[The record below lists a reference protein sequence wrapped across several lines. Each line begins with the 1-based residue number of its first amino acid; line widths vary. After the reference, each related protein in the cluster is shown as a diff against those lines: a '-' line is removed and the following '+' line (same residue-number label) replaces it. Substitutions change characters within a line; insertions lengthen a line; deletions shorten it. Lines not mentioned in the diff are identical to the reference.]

1 MKIFTKNSHLVD
13 IRWTMPVS
21 AGMIIAIAS
30 AFILRQSLIW
40 AALITMGLFVGV
52 LSLTARNFRSY
63 WLGIFALTLPLEI
76 KKLFIDSDYIRE
88 IIRLNNIPVGELPG
102 PVLYLADLPFIVL
115 MLYWLFEITYKKE
128 RVFFPK
134 SNWMALSFVAWA
146 GLSMIKAPLFS
157 YAFFELLRI
166 IKFYLI
172 YLYIAN
178 NLRSKSEV
186 KTLMTCFLVGVA
198 FQGSICLYQYVS
210 QDISHIFGDLF
221 GKQDLYS
228 QEGIEKYQTL
238 FSVYGS
244 WGDTL
249 RRASGTVGPINA
261 EAQYFEFLLP
271 VALIL
276 WLTARRF
283 WNQSFKLS
291 IFFIGLAGL
300 IVTFSRGGLIGLM
313 AGIFVVLIYA
323 KTCKL
328 ISNKKLLTIVVICLI
343 VGTALIPIFYQYM
356 MTRPEAAFARF
367 HLMKVALSMIQEHPV
382 MGVGLNNH
390 LIVAP
395 EFDPDTYLLA
405 MPTHNHYLIVASEIG
420 IPGLVFFLGFISITC
435 MTILKST
442 RSNDLYI
449 AALAVGILGAYAAIS
464 VHILV
469 DWLASNTNQTFF
481 WLYGGM
487 AAALY
492 RLNKI
497 KGCEDKNQ
505 SGCMPVDR
513 SHRMI

>member
-1 MKIFTKNSHLVD
+1 MKVLTKAYHLLDV
-13 IRWTMPVS
+13 RWMMPVS
-21 AGMIIAIAS
+21 GGMIIAVAT
-30 AFILRQSLIW
+30 AFVLSQSLIW
-40 AALITMGLFVGV
+40 AALITIGLFVCV
-52 LSLTARNFRSY
+52 LSLTANNFRSY
-63 WLGIFALTLPLEI
+63 WLGVFAISLPLEI

-102 PVLYLADLPFIVL
+102 PVLYLADLPFLVL
-115 MLYWLFEITYKKE
+115 MLYWLFEIAYKKE
-128 RVFFPK
+128 KIFFPK

-146 GLSMIKAPLFS
+146 GLSTIKAPLFS
-157 YAFFELLRI
+157 YAFFDLLRL

-186 KTLMTCFLVGVA
+186 KTLITCFLIGVA
-198 FQGSICLYQYVS
+198 FQGLICLYQFVS
-210 QDISHIFGDLF
+210 QDVRHIFGDLF

-228 QEGIEKYQTL
+228 REGIEKYQAL

-276 WLTARRF
+276 WLTTSKFRERF
-283 WNQSFKLS
+283 LNLS
-291 IFFIGLAGL
+291 IFFIGFAGL
-300 IVTFSRGGLIGLM
+300 IVTFSRGGLIGLF
-313 AGIFVVLIYA
+313 AGMIVVLIYA
-323 KTCKL
+323 KKCKL
-328 ISNKKLLTIVVICLI
+328 TSNKKFLTIVFICLI
-343 VGTALIPIFYQYM
+343 AGTALFPKFYQYM
-356 MTRPEAAFARF
+356 MTRPEAVIARL
-367 HLMKVALSMIQEHPV
+367 HLMKVGLSMIKAHPV

-405 MPTHNHYLIVASEIG
+405 MPTHNHYLVVASETG
-420 IPGLVFFLGFISITC
+420 IPGLVFFLGFIFLTC
-435 MTILKST
+435 MTALKSA

-449 AALAVGILGAYAAIS
+449 AALAVGILGAYVAIS
-464 VHILV
+464 VHTLV

-487 AAALY
+487 AAGLS
-492 RLNKI
+492 RLNDISAKR
-497 KGCEDKNQ
+497 D
-505 SGCMPVDR
+505 
-513 SHRMI
+513 